1 MEYFSLIKKY
11 APKMICCELCG
22 SAETELFQHRGRI
35 RKAGEYG
42 YMPISICKICGF
54 TFQNPRFPDEF
65 YQEYYKELYREVAFG
80 AAAPSE
86 EYVKTQIDRGRNV
99 RRYVEEELGRKPGV
113 LLDHG
118 CASGA
123 TMIGFREAG
132 WTVYGIDPHEPSV
145 AAGVNKFGLDIKVAG
160 GESLPF
166 PDNSFDV
173 VISLGSLE
181 HVYGFSQSM
190 QEIFRTLKDDGLL
203 FIRWRSEKLWG
214 SPYEYYNHNHYRF
227 FTENTWDLALAVFGF
242 KAMRHV
248 RREIEGFTGAA
259 YSFAVKSRDNLSLD
273 DLLAAGK
280 RDDWKRRIDEM
291 IAYKLAFRNRCK
303 EFLAFADSV
312 GHDPFAIKAGVDQG
326 KVPGYRLLLGDPAW
340 TAPRAILEAERY
352 AAEADQDPM
361 LKSNP

>member
-1 MEYFSLIKKY
+1 MEYFSLLKKY

-42 YMPISICKICGF
+42 YMPISICKNCGF

-65 YQEYYKELYREVAFG
+65 YREYYRELYREVAFD

-99 RRYVEEELGRKPGV
+99 RRYVEEALGRKPGV

-160 GESLPF
+160 GENLPF

-181 HVYGFSQSM
+181 HVYDFARSM
-190 QEIFRTLKDDGLL
+190 QEIARTIKEDGHL
-203 FIRWRSEKLWG
+203 FIRWRSDQLWG

-242 KAMRHV
+242 QRTTHT
-248 RREIEGFTGAA
+248 RYEIEGNTGAA
-259 YSFAVKSRDNLSLD
+259 YTIAVKSAVAPSLD
-273 DLLAAGK
+273 ALLAAGR
-280 RDDWKRRIDEM
+280 RDDWRLRINEM
-291 IAYKLAFRNRCK
+291 TAYKQAFRAKCRN
-303 EFLAFADSV
+303 FLAFADSV
-312 GHDPFAIKAGVDQG
+312 GRDPTAVKNGVDAG
-326 KVPGYRLLLGDPAW
+326 LVTGSRLLLGDPAW
-340 TAPRAILEAERY
+340 TVPRAILEAERY
-352 AAEADQDPM
+352 AAEADQDPL
-361 LKSNP
+361 LKTAT